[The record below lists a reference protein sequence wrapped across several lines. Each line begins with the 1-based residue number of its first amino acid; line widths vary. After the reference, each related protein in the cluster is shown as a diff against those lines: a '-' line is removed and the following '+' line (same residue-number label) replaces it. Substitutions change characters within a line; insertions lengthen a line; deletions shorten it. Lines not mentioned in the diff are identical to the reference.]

1 MITYSLHLV
10 LLTQLD
16 SHLPKYL
23 IFNSRYNKIYSEKNI
38 TIQMLVNEIGIQML
52 VNEIGF
58 EK

>member
-23 IFNSRYNKIYSEKNI
+23 IFNSRYNKINSEKKHHYTNAS
-38 TIQMLVNEIGIQML
+38 E
-52 VNEIGF
+52 
-58 EK
+58 

>member
-1 MITYSLHLV
+1 MITYALHLV

-38 TIQMLVNEIGIQML
+38 TVQMLVNEIGI
-52 VNEIGF
+52 
-58 EK
+58 KK